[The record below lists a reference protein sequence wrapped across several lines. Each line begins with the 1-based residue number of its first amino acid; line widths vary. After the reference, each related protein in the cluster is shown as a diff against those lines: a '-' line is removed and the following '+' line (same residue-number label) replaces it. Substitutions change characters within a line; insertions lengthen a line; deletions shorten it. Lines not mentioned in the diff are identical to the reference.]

1 MSSRT
6 CMTIVLAAGEG
17 TRMRS
22 RLPKVLHAIAG
33 EPMLAHVLRAAS
45 GDRARLAVVIG
56 PDHEPV
62 AKVVQQMRPDAGIF
76 VQTERLGTAHAVL
89 AARAALAE
97 GADDIVVAFGD
108 TPLIAAD
115 TFTRLRAALAAGAA
129 LAVLGFRA
137 ADPTGYGRLIVADG
151 RLQAI
156 REHADASCAERAIDL
171 CNAGVMAFAGRE
183 ALAVLERIGNAN
195 SKGEYYLTDAVGIV
209 RAMGR
214 EAVVVEAD
222 EDEVRGINTKAQ
234 LAEAEQVMQR
244 RLRAAALEAGVTLVA
259 PDTVFLTADTTFG
272 RDVVVEPYVVF
283 GPKVS
288 VADGA
293 VIHAFSHLTEARIG
307 AGASVGPYARLRPG
321 TVLGDGARIGNF
333 VETKAAA
340 IDAGAKVNHLTYIG
354 DAHIGA
360 KANIGAGTITC
371 NYDGYDKYR
380 TEIGAGAFV
389 GSNSSLVAPVTV
401 GAGAY
406 VGSGSVVTENIP
418 DDALR
423 VERSTQATR
432 PGWARRFRE
441 RKEADRVDRPKS
453 KG

>member
-1 MSSRT
+1 
-6 CMTIVLAAGEG
+6 
-17 TRMRS
+17 
-22 RLPKVLHAIAG
+22 
-33 EPMLAHVLRAAS
+33 
-45 GDRARLAVVIG
+45 
-56 PDHEPV
+56 
-62 AKVVQQMRPDAGIF
+62 
-76 VQTERLGTAHAVL
+76 
-89 AARAALAE
+89 ALAR
-97 GADDIVVAFGD
+97 GADDVVVAFGD
-108 TPLIAAD
+108 TPLISAD
-115 TFTRLRAALAAGAA
+115 TFTRLRAALAGGAA

-156 REHADASCAERAIDL
+156 REHADASEAERAIDL

-183 ALAVLERIGNAN
+183 ALTVLERIGNAN
-195 SKGEYYLTDAVGIV
+195 SKGEYYLTDAVAIV
-209 RAMGR
+209 RDMGC
-214 EAVVVEAD
+214 EAVVVEAA

-234 LAEAEQVMQR
+234 LAEAEQAMQH
-244 RLRAAALEAGVTLVA
+244 RLRAAALAAGVTLVA
-259 PDTVFLTADTTFG
+259 PETVFLAADTAFG

-283 GPKVS
+283 GPNVS
-288 VADGA
+288 VGDGA

-321 TVLGDGARIGNF
+321 TVLGEGARIGNF
-333 VETKAAA
+333 VETKAAT
-340 IDAGAKVNHLTYIG
+340 IEAGAKVNHLSYIG
-354 DAHIGA
+354 DAHVGP

-406 VGSGSVVTENIP
+406 IGSGSVVTENIP

-423 VERSTQATR
+423 VERGTQATR
-432 PGWARRFRE
+432 PGWAKRFRE
-441 RKEADRVDRPKS
+441 RKQADRAGQPKS